1 MRGVL
6 RTAFVIPFPR
16 FLLSDICY
24 SVLSL
29 LGFKWCPGGR
39 R

>member
-6 RTAFVIPFPR
+6 KKTASVVPG
-16 FLLSDICY
+16 FLLSDI
-24 SVLSL
+24 L
-29 LGFKWCPGGR
+29 LVIAGFKWCPGGR